1 MINFRKDLR
10 SGRPLWAD
18 SSRTGVPHAVSPPRR
33 FWDVVVV
40 GAGISGALVAYRL
53 SRMGKSVLVLDR
65 RPPVSGSTLASTAL
79 IQWEI
84 DEPLTALADKL
95 GSRHAF
101 EAYRA
106 AFEAVSGLKR
116 TIAEARIPCRWNDR
130 EAVYLAGDGL
140 GHRALQ
146 EEERLRRRAGLPS
159 RYVDGNSLL
168 AEAGFDRTGALVSEG
183 AGEVDPAQLA
193 AGLLRRA
200 VENGAV
206 VASPVEITTAECGG
220 GVVALG
226 DAEGRIHLAR
236 RAIFATGYETLK
248 SIPADAF
255 SIISTWAIATTPVKG
270 APWPKRRIVW
280 EASDPY
286 LYLRTTADG
295 RIVAGGEDADF
306 STPKARDKA
315 IDRKSRT
322 IARKLA
328 KLLPHV
334 EFDVAYAWT
343 GCFAESPTGLPYIA
357 EPPGFPGCLAVL
369 GSGGNGIT
377 FSMVASDIAADWV
390 DGRRHPAAHL
400 FEGEA

>member
-18 SSRTGVPHAVSPPRR
+18 SANTRVPHLSIPPRH
-33 FWDVVVV
+33 FWDAVVV
-40 GAGISGALVAYRL
+40 GAGISGALVAQRL
-53 SRMGKSVLVLDR
+53 SGMGKSVLVLDR
-65 RPPVSGSTLASTAL
+65 RPPLSGSTLASTAL

-84 DEPLTALADKL
+84 DEPLSALAHRI
-95 GSRHAF
+95 GTRRAF
-101 EAYRA
+101 HAYRA
-106 AFEAVSGLKR
+106 AFEAVAGLKR
-116 TIAEARIPCRWNDR
+116 TIAQARIPCRWNDR
-130 EAVYLAGDGL
+130 EAVYLAGNQL

-159 RYVDGNSLL
+159 CYVDGRALR
-168 AEAGFDRTGALVSEG
+168 EETGFERTGAIISKG
-183 AGEVDPAQLA
+183 AGDVDPAQLA

-200 VENGAV
+200 AKNGAI
-206 VASPVEITTAECGG
+206 VASPVHITTVECGG

-236 RAIFATGYETLK
+236 RAVFATGYEALK
-248 SIPADAF
+248 SIPGDAF
-255 SIISTWAIATTPVKG
+255 SIISTWAIATTPIKH

-280 EASDPY
+280 EASGPY
-286 LYLRTTADG
+286 LYMRTTADN
-295 RIVAGGEDADF
+295 RIVVGGEDEDF
-306 STPKARDKA
+306 STPHARDKA
-315 IDRKSRT
+315 IARKSRV

-328 KLLPHV
+328 KLLPKV
-334 EFDVAYAWT
+334 EFDVAYSWA

-377 FSMVASDIAADWV
+377 FSMIASDIAAHWI
-390 DGRRHPAAHL
+390 DGRRHPAAYL
-400 FEGEA
+400 FEG

>member
-1 MINFRKDLR
+1 M
-10 SGRPLWAD
+10 
-18 SSRTGVPHAVSPPRR
+18 
-33 FWDVVVV
+33 V
-40 GAGISGALVAYRL
+40 GAGISGALLAHRL
-53 SRMGKSVLVLDR
+53 SAMGKSVLVLDR

-84 DEPLTALADKL
+84 DEPLTALADRIGGK
-95 GSRHAF
+95 HAF
-101 EAYRA
+101 HAYRA
-106 AFEAVSGLKR
+106 AFEAVADLKR
-116 TIAEARIPCRWNDR
+116 VIADARIPCRWHDR
-130 EAVYLAGDGL
+130 EAVYLAGDEM
-140 GHRALQ
+140 GHRALKD
-146 EEERLRRRAGLPS
+146 EEKTRRRAGLPS
-159 RYVDGNSLL
+159 RYVDGKDLRSQ
-168 AEAGFDRTGALVSEG
+168 AGFDRTGGILSEG

-200 VENGAV
+200 AGTGAI
-206 VASPVEITTAECGG
+206 VASPVDVKSVECGG

-236 RAIFATGYETLK
+236 RAVFATGYETLK
-248 SIPADAF
+248 SIPGDAF
-255 SIISTWAIATTPVKG
+255 SIISTWAIATSPVWG
-270 APWPKRRIVW
+270 TPWPKRRIVW

-286 LYLRTTADG
+286 LYMRTTVDG

-306 STPKARDKA
+306 STPAARDRL
-315 IDRKSRT
+315 IDRKSRA

-328 KLLPHV
+328 KLLLHL
-334 EFDVAYAWT
+334 EFEVAYSWA

-377 FSMVASDIAADWV
+377 FSMIASDIAAHWI

-400 FEGEA
+400 FEG